1 MNIRFQGAV
10 HKGCP
15 DLFWREFEINFKFI
29 GAVRTR
35 PQWVAVCLRQK
46 GHVMARKSRYMGY
59 VEGLEQLKAKHEKR
73 RKIEKEKSLTRKLNQ
88 YKKEV
93 RENG

>member
-1 MNIRFQGAV
+1 
-10 HKGCP
+10 
-15 DLFWREFEINFKFI
+15 
-29 GAVRTR
+29 
-35 PQWVAVCLRQK
+35 
-46 GHVMARKSRYMGY
+46 MARKSRYIGY

>member
-1 MNIRFQGAV
+1 MFDSKGQSIRAALIYFGGQ
-10 HKGCP
+10 
-15 DLFWREFEINFKFI
+15 I
-29 GAVRTR
+29 
-35 PQWVAVCLRQK
+35 
-46 GHVMARKSRYMGY
+46 MARKSRYMGY

-88 YKKEV
+88 YEKEV

>member
-1 MNIRFQGAV
+1 MIDSKGQSIRAALICFGGQ
-10 HKGCP
+10 
-15 DLFWREFEINFKFI
+15 I
-29 GAVRTR
+29 
-35 PQWVAVCLRQK
+35 
-46 GHVMARKSRYMGY
+46 MARKSRYMGY

>member
-1 MNIRFQGAV
+1 MFDSKGQSIRAALICFGGQ
-10 HKGCP
+10 
-15 DLFWREFEINFKFI
+15 I
-29 GAVRTR
+29 
-35 PQWVAVCLRQK
+35 
-46 GHVMARKSRYMGY
+46 MASKSRYMGY

>member
-1 MNIRFQGAV
+1 
-10 HKGCP
+10 
-15 DLFWREFEINFKFI
+15 
-29 GAVRTR
+29 
-35 PQWVAVCLRQK
+35 
-46 GHVMARKSRYMGY
+46 MARKSRYMGY

-93 RENG
+93 RDNEYYS

>member
-1 MNIRFQGAV
+1 
-10 HKGCP
+10 
-15 DLFWREFEINFKFI
+15 
-29 GAVRTR
+29 
-35 PQWVAVCLRQK
+35 
-46 GHVMARKSRYMGY
+46 MARKSRYMGY

-73 RKIEKEKSLTRKLNQ
+73 RKIEKSLTRKLNQ

>member
-1 MNIRFQGAV
+1 MEDVLLRGSPDRAAL
-10 HKGCP
+10 KG
-15 DLFWREFEINFKFI
+15 F
-29 GAVRTR
+29 GG
-35 PQWVAVCLRQK
+35 QS
-46 GHVMARKSRYMGY
+46 MARKSRYMGY

-88 YKKEV
+88 YKKEM